1 MEEILHPQTDGWN
14 PINNGT
20 NYRLQLVQD
29 FAGPSITHLIIH
41 LSPIN
46 QLWIITNSI
55 GFFSPRRAKPLVDLR
70 KRMVLSTDFSTEFLL
85 EFGTTSSLTLPSG
98 YD

>member
-20 NYRLQLVQD
+20 NYRFQLVQD

-41 LSPIN
+41 LSPIYHPIKKLDDYLTTRWCPAKLYMGYN
-46 QLWIITNSI
+46 PINYKYITH
-55 GFFSPRRAKPLVDLR
+55 KPELLDL
-70 KRMVLSTDFSTEFLL
+70 
-85 EFGTTSSLTLPSG
+85 
-98 YD
+98 